1 MRMARWRNVNAHIS
15 MKEPARAVRPFA
27 ARHSI
32 RKKTTCAAFRAAH
45 FSPVPPA
52 MKKTWDDDDPDALL
66 WDSESPQAVWDS
78 APQPQKRTMK
88 SLQIDDVLGF
98 GELLRAAANEYKTKL
113 VANDYDP
120 TAKIASTDAA
130 GTALGTAKAQTKIAR
145 DAAETKTAATDA
157 LKSDYYDK
165 LSSWCDAMAGAL
177 GKTTPEG
184 KAVLAIRANLKGTGP
199 KPPKPPKP

>member
-1 MRMARWRNVNAHIS
+1 
-15 MKEPARAVRPFA
+15 
-27 ARHSI
+27 
-32 RKKTTCAAFRAAH
+32 
-45 FSPVPPA
+45 
-52 MKKTWDDDDPDALL
+52 MKKTWDDDDPDALS
-66 WDSESPQAVWDS
+66 WDEDSPEAVWDS
-78 APQPQKRTMK
+78 APKPQTSKMK

-98 GELLRAAANEYKTKL
+98 GELLRAAANEYKTNL

-120 TAKIASTDAA
+120 TAKIASTDAD